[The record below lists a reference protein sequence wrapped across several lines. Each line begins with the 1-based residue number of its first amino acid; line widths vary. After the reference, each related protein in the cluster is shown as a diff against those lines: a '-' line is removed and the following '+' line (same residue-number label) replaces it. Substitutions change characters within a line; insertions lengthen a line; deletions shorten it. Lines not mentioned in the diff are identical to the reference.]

1 MSFRK
6 NVFVFGAGFSA
17 DAGAPV
23 MREFFTQARNLR
35 DDPNSGLNK
44 EDKEI
49 FDRVIS
55 YRFGLNQA
63 LAKVFVDLDNIEKLF
78 GFLEMDLQLLSS
90 TDQRLKHDM
99 PYFIARTLE
108 AAMTKQLS
116 LQDCVV
122 RNVESAGRRW
132 DCRFAKNCYAF
143 FLGMVSGLWNPQKRN
158 SDSSIDS
165 VITFNYDLVVER
177 EMPDLGIAPEYGLG
191 VGCSAEFPN
200 AALRLTLLK
209 MHGSS
214 NWLMCSHCKD
224 RIYIR
229 SPQKAKVW
237 LIANEMCPRCNQ
249 VSMVPYII
257 PPTWNKGIEGGF
269 VRPVWE
275 RALQELMTAGR
286 LFIVGYSFPETD
298 QFFEYMLGLALSTN
312 KALTEIYV
320 VNSSEKVQAK
330 FKEFFNPL
338 FHSRTV
344 HYRPVSAF
352 DLIFSLQTLTGQTF
366 EEKYLGAMFTR

>member
-6 NVFVFGAGFSA
+6 NVFVLGAGFSA

-23 MREFFTQARNLR
+23 MREFFAQARNLR
-35 DDPNSGLNK
+35 DDPSSGLNTT
-44 EDKEI
+44 DREI
-49 FDRVIS
+49 FERVIN

-78 GFLEMDLQLLSS
+78 GFLEMDLQLRSS
-90 TDQRLKHDM
+90 TDQKLKHDM

-108 AAMTKQLS
+108 AGMTKQLS
-116 LQDCVV
+116 PECGVV
-122 RNVESAGRRW
+122 AEGSDGRRW
-132 DCRFAKNCYAF
+132 DFRFAKNRYAF
-143 FLGMVSGLWNPQKRN
+143 FLGMVSGLWNPKKRN

-165 VITFNYDLVVER
+165 VITFNYDLVIER

-191 VGCSAEFPN
+191 VGCSTEFPG
-200 AALRLTLLK
+200 ATLRLNLLK

-214 NWLMCSHCKD
+214 NWLICSDCKD

-229 SPQKAKVW
+229 SPLKAKVW
-237 LIANEMCPRCNQ
+237 LIANEICPRCNQ

-269 VRPVWE
+269 VHPVWE
-275 RALQELMTAGR
+275 RALQELTTAGR

-320 VNSSEKVQAK
+320 VNSSEKVQEK
-330 FKEFFNPL
+330 FKEFFNPH

-344 HYRPVSAF
+344 QGGPVKAF
-352 DLIFSLQTLTGQTF
+352 DLISSLPTLTGQTF
-366 EEKYLGAMFTR
+366 EEKNLGVMFTR